1 MKELDKDVE
10 RASLILAEQGTL
22 MSKKELLLMRCQTEL
37 QVINRFFQED
47 LILLKE
53 SSKIRIVVID

>member
-1 MKELDKDVE
+1 M
-10 RASLILAEQGTL
+10 Q
-22 MSKKELLLMRCQTEL
+22 CQIEL